1 MTREAAE
8 ALLAPAGQDLAT
20 LARLRAA
27 APGPLR
33 TGARARIR
41 VALERAE
48 RRAANVIGILPGT
61 DPALAREVIVIG
73 AHYDHLGRQ
82 GGEVYP
88 GADDNASG
96 TAVVLGLARAVAAA
110 GGLPRTLIF
119 ALFSGEEVGLL
130 GSGHYVQYPALPLDH
145 TVAMLNFDM
154 VGRMREDRVTVLG
167 VESGSGLRAAVSRA
181 AAAERLA
188 ADLRDSPFGPSDH
201 ARFYGRGVP
210 VLFFHTGLTPDY
222 HRPSD
227 TADRI
232 NAAGMARVAAV
243 AARVLVDLAGAP
255 RPAYVSLPPPG
266 RGERPA
272 AGASGE
278 AFLGVEADGRSESDG
293 VPLRSVVPGSAAE
306 RAGLRDGD
314 VLVRIGDI
322 PVNSFE
328 ELRALLRLKQSGET
342 VRIVFVRAGEDRA
355 TSATLDARP

>member
-1 MTREAAE
+1 
-8 ALLAPAGQDLAT
+8 
-20 LARLRAA
+20 
-27 APGPLR
+27 
-33 TGARARIR
+33 
-41 VALERAE
+41 
-48 RRAANVIGILPGT
+48 
-61 DPALAREVIVIG
+61 
-73 AHYDHLGRQ
+73 
-82 GGEVYP
+82 VYP

-110 GGLPRTLIF
+110 GGLPRTLVF

-130 GSGHYVQYPALPLDH
+130 GAGHYVQHPAIPLEH

-181 AAAERLA
+181 AAAEGLA
-188 ADLRDSPFGPSDH
+188 PELRDSPFGPSDH
-201 ARFYGRGVP
+201 VRFYGRGVP
-210 VLFFHTGLTPDY
+210 VLFFHTGHHADY

-255 RPAYVSLPPPG
+255 RPAYVSLSPPG

-293 VPLRSVVPGSAAE
+293 VPLRSVVAGSAAA

-314 VLVRIGDI
+314 VLVRIGDV

-328 ELRALLRLKQSGET
+328 ELRALLRLKRSGDT